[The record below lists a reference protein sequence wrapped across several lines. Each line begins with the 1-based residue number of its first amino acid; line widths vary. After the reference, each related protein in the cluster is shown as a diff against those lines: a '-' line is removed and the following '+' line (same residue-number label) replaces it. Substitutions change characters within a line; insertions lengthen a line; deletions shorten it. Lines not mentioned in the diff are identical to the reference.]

1 MFTSIILDIE
11 TLSRK
16 PHAIITEI
24 AAIAVTLHDG
34 EPTEVSSIG
43 IDLCIASQLAARRH
57 YEPETIQFHQQH
69 NTLPA
74 NFQAQLPLKA
84 AHDLTQFFDDYP
96 PRTVWIWGKDFDR
109 PILESFYQ
117 SLNLPLPWKY
127 WQTACAR
134 DAYKLAFGHDA
145 KPPKRTH
152 SAIADCRD
160 TLRDLTAALTNLNR
174 LDHL

>member
-1 MFTSIILDIE
+1 MHSIILDIE
-11 TLSRK
+11 TLSRR

-24 AAIAVTLHDG
+24 AAIAVTLENG
-34 EPTEVSSIG
+34 EPLETSSIG

-57 YEPETIQFHQQH
+57 FEPETIQFHQQH
-69 NTLPA
+69 NTLPES
-74 NFQAQLPLKA
+74 FQAQLPLKA
-84 AHDLTQFFDDYP
+84 ANNLIQFIEDHQ

-117 SLNLPLPWKY
+117 FVGLPFPWKY

-152 SAIADCRD
+152 SAINDCRD
-160 TLRDLTAALTNLNR
+160 TLRDLTAALTKLDR
-174 LDHL
+174 LHHL